1 MFSLKSEF
9 IADIFFPAI
18 LTVYFQRAKI
28 LRFTN
33 RAKCTFYDPLSEAF
47 KVKEMATGCNWVDIV
62 LEAYYTGLLFA
73 LL

>member
-47 KVKEMATGCNWVDIV
+47 KVKEMATGCN
-62 LEAYYTGLLFA
+62 
-73 LL
+73 